1 MTINFLKIARIL
13 LALSIILIFQQ
24 QLFFD
29 YFLKRG
35 IFLNNFLIGLAFVP
49 IVLSY
54 ASWREIRFKNN
65 LLIVGGFVFV
75 GAVSVASFCISPN
88 FFDSF
93 KYCIVIVY
101 SFLFTLSV
109 IIAFNNKDIRTMLSI
124 CCYSIIIA
132 SIIGI
137 YDFMAFNANLP
148 TFNKHPE
155 PTQIISGFIHFGTT
169 ADYAQIMLSILTPLV
184 ATDFFIQSDK
194 KFRRLVY
201 LAIVLGII
209 LLVGT
214 SRISVIIS
222 YFLSLAVFGI
232 MIFKKSNLKKVL
244 QFATVVTATVGLLFL
259 AAPTIFESFIYRME
273 VRIFARQPKTL
284 AGDFFIENSKQSYAT
299 FIEHPLY
306 GVGIGNSRVLVNE
319 LEFGV
324 HGAFLR
330 LISET
335 GIIGTVGFIIFIG
348 CIITFVLKNKKQQ
361 YFHHFFPFFIGLLI
375 SCVYNILFF
384 RIEFWLVIAIL
395 YLFAKQEVFIDKI
408 VRVQM

>member
-1 MTINFLKIARIL
+1 MTINFFKIARIL

-35 IFLNNFLIGLAFVP
+35 VFLNNFLIGFAFIPILLAY
-49 IVLSY
+49 S
-54 ASWREIRFKNN
+54 SWRALRFKNN
-65 LLIVGGFVFV
+65 LLIIGCFVFV
-75 GAVSVASFCISPN
+75 SAVSLASFFISTN

-93 KYCIVIVY
+93 KYCIVIFY
-101 SFLFTLSV
+101 SFLFTLSI
-109 IIAFNNKDIRTMLSI
+109 IIAFNNEDIRNLLSI
-124 CCYSIIIA
+124 CCYSVIIA
-132 SIIGI
+132 SVIGI
-137 YDFMAFNANLP
+137 YDFMAFKSNLP

-184 ATDFFIQSDK
+184 ATDFFIRSDI
-194 KFRRLVY
+194 KFRRIVY

-214 SRISVIIS
+214 SRISVMIS

-232 MIFKKSNLKKVL
+232 IILRKTNFKSVFKLV
-244 QFATVVTATVGLLFL
+244 TVVAASVGLLFVV
-259 AAPTIFESFIYRME
+259 APTIFEGFIYRME
-273 VRIFARQPKTL
+273 VRILSRQPKTL
-284 AGDFFIENSKQSYAT
+284 AGDFFVENIKQSYAT
-299 FIEHPLY
+299 FLEHPIY
-306 GVGIGNSRVLVNE
+306 GVGIGNSRVLVDQ

-335 GIIGTVGFIIFIG
+335 GIIGILGFITLIG
-348 CIITFVLKNKKQQ
+348 CVITFLVKNKKQQ
-361 YFHHFFPFFIGLLI
+361 YFYHFFPFFIGLLI

-384 RIEFWLVIAIL
+384 RIEFWLMIAIL
-395 YLFAKQEVFIDKI
+395 YLFAKQNVFIDK
-408 VRVQM
+408 VVSV